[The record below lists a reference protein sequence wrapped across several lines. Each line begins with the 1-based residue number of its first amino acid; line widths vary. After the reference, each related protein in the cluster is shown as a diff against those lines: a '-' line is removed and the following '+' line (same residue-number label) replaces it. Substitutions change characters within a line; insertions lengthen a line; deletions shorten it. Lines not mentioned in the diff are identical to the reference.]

1 MESKDIIVIGGS
13 AGSVN
18 VLLKILPLVEREHS
32 IPILLVIHRK
42 TSEGNMLESILQLKS
57 KIQVTEIEDKMPIK
71 NDTIYVA
78 PANYHVLIENNH
90 EFTLDYSEKVNF
102 SRPNIDVC
110 MNSLVDV
117 YGGKIIGILLSGAN
131 EDGAAGLKRISDSG
145 GFTIIQDPESCKFPI
160 MPEAAEKLLKPD
172 LKLTPEQIAEFITNL
187 KN

>member
-1 MESKDIIVIGGS
+1 MESKKIIIIAGS
-13 AGSVN
+13 SGSVN
-18 VLLKILPLVEREHS
+18 VLLKMLPLVEREHS
-32 IPILLVIHRK
+32 VPILVVLHRK
-42 TSEGNMLESILQLKS
+42 ASDGNMLETILQLKS
-57 KIQVTEIEDKMPIK
+57 KIKVTEIEDKMPIK

-117 YGGKIIGILLSGAN
+117 YGSKIIGILLSGAN
-131 EDGAAGLKRISDSG
+131 EDGAEGLKRISESG
-145 GFTIIQDPESCKFPI
+145 GFTIIQSPKSCKFPI
-160 MPEAAEKLLKPD
+160 MPEAAEKLLKPN